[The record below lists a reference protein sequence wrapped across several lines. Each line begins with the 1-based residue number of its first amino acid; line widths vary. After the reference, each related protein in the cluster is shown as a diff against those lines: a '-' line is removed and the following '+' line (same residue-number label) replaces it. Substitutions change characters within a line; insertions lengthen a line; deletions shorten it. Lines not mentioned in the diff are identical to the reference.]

1 MAPVRGVPSVRS
13 VRSVPP
19 VPPAHVV
26 IADIVLFALLA
37 LGLLGSPAGCK
48 GVSKAGDR
56 GEGMFI
62 GRESLKGRIR
72 EHQTVLPPEVVRC
85 GNCHAAEKQAGIP
98 APLAPRIDRTL
109 LLLERQRRGGP
120 PSAYDPQSL
129 CKLLRTGIDPAYIL
143 IAREMPIYDVDDAQC
158 ASLWRFLTER

>member
-1 MAPVRGVPSVRS
+1 MACVRGVPS

-26 IADIVLFALLA
+26 IADIVMFAALLA
-37 LGLLGSPAGCK
+37 LGLLGSPGGCR
-48 GVSKAGDR
+48 GFSKTGDR
-56 GEGMFI
+56 GQGMFI
-62 GRESLKGRIR
+62 GRESLKGKIR
-72 EHQTVLPPEVVRC
+72 EHQTILPPEVVRC
-85 GNCHAAEKQAGIP
+85 GNCHAVEKQAGIP
-98 APLAPRIDRTL
+98 PTLAPRIDRAL
-109 LLLERQRRGGP
+109 LLSERQRRGGP
-120 PSAYDPQSL
+120 PSVYNARSL

>member
-1 MAPVRGVPSVRS
+1 VAPVRDVPPI
-13 VRSVPP
+13 RSVPA
-19 VPPAHVV
+19 VYRGISVV
-26 IADIVLFALLA
+26 AGVALFAV
-37 LGLLGSPAGCK
+37 GLLGSPGGCK

-62 GRESLKGRIR
+62 GRESLKGKIR

-85 GNCHAAEKQAGIP
+85 GNCHAAEKQVGIP
-98 APLAPRIDRTL
+98 STLAPRIDRAL
-109 LLLERQRRGGP
+109 LLSARQRRGGP
-120 PSAYDPQSL
+120 PSAYDAQSL

-158 ASLWRFLTER
+158 ASLWRFLTEP